1 MISPLQAHLN
11 ETITSLK
18 FATKVCLEFLPLT
31 SKANYSDRCT
41 TRTLAQPRSKPKPRT
56 KHLFMHGHLFCVS
69 KRLNW
74 AITYD
79 ITGVARKTR
88 CWIPL
93 ERFMYLLFFGAANRS
108 VQAGL
113 LTSLTGVWSDD
124 WASWEEGEEPQI
136 GLGLLCLLIL
146 CGGGFSVFL
155 GAVFWGWKGYSR
167 CEMEV
172 GRIVNIFTI

>member
-1 MISPLQAHLN
+1 MISPAQQEKRA
-11 ETITSLK
+11 
-18 FATKVCLEFLPLT
+18 VGYPL
-31 SKANYSDRCT
+31 SASCI
-41 TRTLAQPRSKPKPRT
+41 S
-56 KHLFMHGHLFCVS
+56 
-69 KRLNW
+69 
-74 AITYD
+74 
-79 ITGVARKTR
+79 
-88 CWIPL
+88 
-93 ERFMYLLFFGAANRS
+93 FFFPAANRS

-113 LTSLTGVWSDD
+113 LTSLTGVLSDD

-155 GAVFWGWKGYSR
+155 GADFWGWEDYSR